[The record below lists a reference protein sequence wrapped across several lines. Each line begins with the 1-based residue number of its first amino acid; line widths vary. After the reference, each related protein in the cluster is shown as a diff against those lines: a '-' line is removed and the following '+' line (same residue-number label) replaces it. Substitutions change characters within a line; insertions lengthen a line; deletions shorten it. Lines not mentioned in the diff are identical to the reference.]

1 MRSGKALQLATYLW
15 QRTRTLAGLPTRS
28 IRLLLLFAVLG
39 LPTLAATPA
48 KHLPLPTSA
57 TIQIGKRSLVS
68 DSFSD
73 AEMCKTYTVTSR
85 EVRRYFRTYRLIN
98 EREKHYLYQDPGCFI
113 EGTVTVH
120 GKTFTWIVSPGGTL
134 GTTYPDGVQKE
145 LGTTD
150 PAMLDIP

>member
-1 MRSGKALQLATYLW
+1 MRSGRAVPFVTSMWPGK
-15 QRTRTLAGLPTRS
+15 RTLTGLPTGS
-28 IRLLLLFAVLG
+28 VRLLLLLAALVL
-39 LPTLAATPA
+39 PSLAATPA
-48 KHLPLPTSA
+48 KHLPLPAAA

-73 AEMCKTYTVTSR
+73 AEMCKSYTVTSR
-85 EVRRYFRTYRLIN
+85 EIRRYFRTYRLIDAKEN
-98 EREKHYLYQDPGCFI
+98 HYVYQDPGCFI
-113 EGTVTVH
+113 EGTVTVQ

-134 GTTYPDGVQKE
+134 ETTYPDGVRKK